1 MSFLGSHRASCNE
14 RPSGYPLWLLWPLW
28 LSRWQLCM
36 QNIFERN
43 TDLCEIQ
50 TVWKIILWFKKKRL
64 SRVCYLHFRTQVSIV
79 ENLSKYPW
87 KYKNGKCCL
96 ECFPETAAMGDRLVE
111 GDSKLMSSST
121 TDLLQKLNQSIKSV
135 EQEIRVQQAVVH
147 MTNLKVLE
155 NVFANPRT
163 LDQGRLEHF

>member
-1 MSFLGSHRASCNE
+1 M
-14 RPSGYPLWLLWPLW
+14 
-28 LSRWQLCM
+28 
-36 QNIFERN
+36 
-43 TDLCEIQ
+43 
-50 TVWKIILWFKKKRL
+50 
-64 SRVCYLHFRTQVSIV
+64 SIV
-79 ENLSKYPW
+79 VTGKSFKISLT
-87 KYKNGKCCL
+87 NGKCCL
-96 ECFPETAAMGDRLVE
+96 GCFPETAAMGDRLVE